1 MLALPTPR
9 GGVLMMRR
17 SDVSSRGLVASFRYA
32 TTSRTSLRSKKDMPP
47 TTT

>member
-9 GGVLMMRR
+9 GGVLMIRS
-17 SDVSSRGLVASFRYA
+17 SDVSSFGFSASFRKA

-47 TTT
+47 TTV